1 MKLKELLY
9 QTPEMSEERL
19 LSIIKEDLENF
30 ERVAK
35 LTSRLHQIHK
45 HSKSLPEIILEEFD
59 LIQDKKSY
67 LSKSQRDMIT
77 GFVGACMI
85 KMAKTK
91 EDNKYV
97 NYEEIT
103 DGRGDSSDSK
113 TALPEASDAGNAGD

>member
-30 ERVAK
+30 ERATK
-35 LTSRLHQIHK
+35 LTSRLRQIHK

-91 EDNKYV
+91 EDNEYV

-103 DGRGDSSDSK
+103 DGRGDSSNSE
-113 TALPEASDAGNAGD
+113 TALPEASNAGNAGD